1 MRVQTLR
8 SLRDEGSWKK
18 VHTAFN
24 DAELHLITGI
34 LDGEGVECRIKSSRV
49 AQMPF
54 TYSALGAVEIYVP
67 TLDAP
72 YARRVLMVYRN
83 C

>member
-8 SLRDEGSWKK
+8 LSRDEGSWRK

-54 TYSALGAVEIYVP
+54 AYSALGAVEIYVP